1 MYINPSDRTYT
12 DTFPLEDI
20 ENQTRELEEKGQTLD
35 DVIIAKSD
43 KLNLQNLQ
51 DDLRKIGYR
60 KMS

>member
-12 DTFPLEDI
+12 DTFSIIDI